1 MKCPSCVSAEL
12 VHDTRDV
19 PYTYKNESTV
29 IPAVTG
35 EFCPACGETVLDA
48 TESTRVSGAMLAFNK
63 QVNASIV
70 DPGFITT
77 VRKKLELDQREAAEI
92 FGGGV
97 NAFSRYE
104 NGKTKPPLALV
115 KLLKLLDHHPEL
127 LNEVRFG

>member
-35 EFCPACGETVLDA
+35 EFCPACGETVLAA

-77 VRKKLELDQREAAEI
+77 VRKKLDLDQREAAEI

-127 LNEVRFG
+127 LNEVRLG